1 MEINLQ
7 RRKKMS
13 NFKRLEDYLEEIDH
27 YLVVE
32 KGGEEILSEIRS
44 HIMEKAESEYGEL
57 TEESVGKTIAGY
69 GSPRQVAEKYLE
81 GYQLIAPSFKKHLFL
96 YSGILFAVHYGFTI
110 LSFILGIHVQMFPFF
125 FIPRMENVFDLIG
138 LLPVTVVFD
147 IGLVGIILYII
158 TQEKKEVK
166 LPWPKFSGKVPK
178 KIGIK
183 EPKLINLILMF
194 FCFCGLLYIY
204 FRFHSIFFF
213 TFDFKDFQPLFNQ
226 PAATIYSLIVI
237 SVFAIEI
244 IGYIIRF
251 FRNDLTFR
259 LILVKNGICLVIIW
273 FIHNYPIESAL
284 AVSSNFKLKVLFLPF
299 TWGLALIIVL
309 DSLHVIYKI
318 FRQKRAQVKQ

>member
-1 MEINLQ
+1 
-7 RRKKMS
+7 MS
-13 NFKRLEDYLEEIDH
+13 KFKRLEDYLEEIDH

-57 TEESVGKTIAGY
+57 TEESVGKIIDGY

-81 GYQLIAPSFKKHLFL
+81 GYQLIAPTFKKHLFL
-96 YSGILFAVHYGFTI
+96 YAGILFAVHYGFTI
-110 LSFILGIHVQMFPFF
+110 LSFVLHIRVQMFPFF
-125 FIPRMENVFDLIG
+125 LIPRMGNIFDLIG
-138 LLPVTVVFD
+138 LLPMTLVFD

-166 LPWPKFSGKVPK
+166 LPWPKFSRKKPK
-178 KIGIK
+178 KIEIK
-183 EPKLINLILMF
+183 EPKMINLILMF
-194 FCFCGLLYIY
+194 LVFCGLLYVF

-237 SVFAIEI
+237 TVFAIGI

-251 FRNDLTFR
+251 FRNDLT
-259 LILVKNGICLVIIW
+259 LWLVLVKNGIYLVIIW
-273 FIHNYPIESAL
+273 FIHNYPIENAL
-284 AVSSNFKLKVLFLPF
+284 AVSIDFKINILFLPF
-299 TWGLALIIVL
+299 TWGLALIIAL

-318 FRQKRAQVKQ
+318 YRQKRAQLKQ